1 MNKDKKHICY
11 HCGKEYTRKIYFDR
25 HVLCCNLKAMALRN
39 TNLDL
44 EEMNDTPSTR
54 ELYLML
60 QELIKKQDMM
70 EKEIKKLKQNSFKDK
85 GSSNLFQRL
94 EEIQITFDFESWR
107 DSLKANEDDLQE
119 ACQLG
124 ITHGVLSILKRN
136 ILCFDGE
143 IPIRAFDE
151 SPGCFYIYQ
160 DKTWNKLTN
169 DTLKKIVE
177 KANQLLIQQFKIW
190 SETIKQNGQLKK
202 YPIEEYV
209 FIIFDKNIKINEIKA
224 NLYEAIKK

>member
-1 MNKDKKHICY
+1 MNKDKKHICNY
-11 HCGKEYTRKIYFDR
+11 CGKAYTRKIYFDR
-25 HVLCCNLKAMALRN
+25 HVLCCNIKAMALRH

-94 EEIQITFDFESWR
+94 EEIQITLDFESWR
-107 DSLKANEDDLQE
+107 DLLKANETDLQE
-119 ACQLG
+119 AWQSG
-124 ITHGVLSILKRN
+124 ISRGLLSILKRN
-136 ILCFDGE
+136 ILSADGE

-151 SPGCFYIYQ
+151 SPGCFYIYHN
-160 DKTWNKLTN
+160 KAWNKLAN
-169 DTLKKIVE
+169 DDFKKLVE
-177 KANQLLIQQFKIW
+177 KANQLIIQQFKIW
-190 SETIKQNGQLKK
+190 SETIKKNGQLKRC
-202 YPIEEYV
+202 PIEDYV
-209 FIIFDKNIKINEIKA
+209 FIIFDKNIKINEIKSS
-224 NLYEAIKK
+224 LYEAIK

>member
-1 MNKDKKHICY
+1 M
-11 HCGKEYTRKIYFDR
+11 
-25 HVLCCNLKAMALRN
+25 
-39 TNLDL
+39 
-44 EEMNDTPSTR
+44 
-54 ELYLML
+54 
-60 QELIKKQDMM
+60 
-70 EKEIKKLKQNSFKDK
+70 
-85 GSSNLFQRL
+85 
-94 EEIQITFDFESWR
+94 
-107 DSLKANEDDLQE
+107 QE